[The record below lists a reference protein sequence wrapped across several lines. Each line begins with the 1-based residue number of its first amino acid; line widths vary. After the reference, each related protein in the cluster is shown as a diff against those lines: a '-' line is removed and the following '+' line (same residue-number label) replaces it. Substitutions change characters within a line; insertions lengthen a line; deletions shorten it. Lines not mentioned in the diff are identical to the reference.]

1 MEHTEA
7 KICQDNTPHKAHHTI
22 ENVYDDNG
30 VFKHTD
36 EVWCSGVTE
45 PTNVTNLK
53 GAIAQ
58 VLEMDEAR
66 LDEVLSGAQ
75 VDEAEER
82 RQAEAE
88 IIAYEARTS
97 APVDFGEIR
106 AKDPELQYKMDAYE
120 AQGERLQHQAYL
132 KLLREAAEND
142 EIKQYPNRAQRR
154 ANARAHRKANK

>member
-30 VFKHTD
+30 VFMHTD
-36 EVWCSGVTE
+36 EVWCTGVTDVSKLMAN
-45 PTNVTNLK
+45 PVALK

-58 VLEMDEAR
+58 VQIMDEGELNAVI
-66 LDEVLSGAQ
+66 DE
-75 VDEAEER
+75 DEER

-88 IIAYEARTS
+88 IVAYQARTN

-106 AKDPELQYKMDAYE
+106 AKDPELQYKMDTYE
-120 AQGERLQHQAYL
+120 AQAERLQHQAYL